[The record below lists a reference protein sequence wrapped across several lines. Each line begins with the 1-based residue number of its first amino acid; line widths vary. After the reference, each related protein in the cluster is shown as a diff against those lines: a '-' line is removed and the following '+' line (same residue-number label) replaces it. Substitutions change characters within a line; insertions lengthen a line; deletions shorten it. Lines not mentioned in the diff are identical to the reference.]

1 MEEHQHSH
9 KNGSHPQPIAM
20 GHEGHVEKMDVKH
33 TGNTSHHAHMVGDF
47 RRRFFVCMI
56 ITIPILLLS
65 PVIQDALGISDTLEF
80 TGQMYVL
87 LALSSVVYAYGG
99 WPFLKGMVD
108 ELRKLEPGMMTLVAV
123 AVSVAYIYSVAVV
136 LGLSG
141 EVLFWELATLIDIM
155 LLGHWLEMRSVMG
168 ASRALEKLVE
178 LLPAQ
183 AHLILADNEIRDV
196 AVESLQLDDRVLVRP
211 GEKVPV
217 DGRVVKGET
226 SVDLSMLTGESRPI
240 PAGPGD
246 ELIGGAVNG
255 EGAVEIIVDK
265 TGSETYLSQVIE
277 LVRRAQESRSHT
289 QDLANRAAL
298 WLTIVAIGGGLITLT
313 IWLIIGK
320 PFDFSLQRTVT
331 VMVISCPH
339 ALGLAIPLVVA
350 VSTSLSAKNGLLIR
364 DRTAFERSRLLQT
377 LVFDKTGT
385 LTMGNFGVTD
395 IIPLDEDTD
404 GETVLR
410 LAAAVESRSEHVIA
424 RGIMTE
430 SRQRGLQPGAPEDF
444 IALPGQGA
452 RARVEGL
459 EVAVVSPGYLKE
471 REVTIDDGRLSEV
484 IGQGKTVIYVLVDGW
499 LKGAIALADMIRDES
514 REAIRTLKK
523 MGIQCMMLTG
533 DSRQVAQWVSGEL
546 GLEEFFAEVLP
557 QEKSKLIEDLKR
569 SGLVVGM
576 VGDGVND
583 APALVTA
590 DVGIAIG
597 AGTDVAVESADIV
610 LVRDD
615 PRDVA
620 AILQLGKATYS
631 KMVQNLGWATGYNIF
646 AIPLAAGVLYPLGIV
661 LSPAIGA
668 VLMSL
673 STIIVAFNARRLKL
687 RTGAEESQIQDQEKK
702 EGPAYG

>member
-1 MEEHQHSH
+1 MDEHMNHEKH
-9 KNGSHPQPIAM
+9 DAHA
-20 GHEGHVEKMDVKH
+20 GH
-33 TGNTSHHAHMVGDF
+33 TSHHAHMVSDF
-47 RRRFFVCMI
+47 RRRFWVCLA
-56 ITIPILLLS
+56 ITAPILFLS
-65 PVIQDALGISDTLEF
+65 PVIQDALGIADKVKF
-80 TGQMYVL
+80 TGQLYVL
-87 LALSSVVYAYGG
+87 LALSSAVYAYGG

-108 ELRKLEPGMMTLVAV
+108 ELRKREPGMMTLVAV
-123 AVSVAYIYSVAVV
+123 AVSVAYIYSAAVV

-183 AHLILADNEIRDV
+183 AHLIVAGNEIKDV
-196 AVESLQLDDRVLVRP
+196 AVESLHPEDRVLVRP
-211 GEKVPV
+211 GERIPV
-217 DGRVVKGET
+217 DGRVVKGES
-226 SVDLSMLTGESRPI
+226 SVDLSMLTGESRPV
-240 PAGPGD
+240 PAGPGY

-255 EGAVEIIVDK
+255 EGAVEIVVEK

-277 LVRRAQESRSHT
+277 MVRRAQESRSHT
-289 QDLANRAAL
+289 QDVANRAAL
-298 WLTIVAIGGGLITLT
+298 WLTIIAIGGGLITLT
-313 IWLIIGK
+313 VWLLIGK
-320 PFDFSLQRTVT
+320 PFDFALQRMVT
-331 VMVISCPH
+331 VMVICCPH
-339 ALGLAIPLVVA
+339 ALGLAVPLVVA

-364 DRTAFERSRLLQT
+364 DRTAFERSRLLQV

-395 IIPLDEDTD
+395 ILPLDQDMD
-404 GETVLR
+404 VETILR

-424 RGIMTE
+424 RGIVTE
-430 SRQRGLQPGAPEDF
+430 ARQRGLQPGAPEDF

-471 REVTIDDGRLSEV
+471 QAITVDDEKLVEV
-484 IGQGKTVIYVLVDGW
+484 IEQGKTVIYVLADGR
-499 LKGAIALADMIRDES
+499 LKGAIALADMVREES
-514 REAIRTLKK
+514 REAIRTLRK

-546 GLEEFFAEVLP
+546 ELDDFIAEVLP
-557 QEKSKLIEDLKR
+557 HEKSQRIEELKR
-569 SGLVVGM
+569 RGLVVGM

-631 KMVQNLGWATGYNIF
+631 KMVQNLGWATGYNVF
-646 AIPLAAGVLYPLGIV
+646 AIPLAAGVLYPVGIM

-668 VLMSL
+668 ALMSL
-673 STIIVAFNARRLKL
+673 STIIVAFNSRRLKIK
-687 RTGAEESQIQDQEKK
+687 TGVEV
-702 EGPAYG
+702 